1 MDGYIYWMD
10 VKKKWH
16 GNLECI
22 PIGFVEKEDDSKWSC
37 RFFLFLL
44 DATRHVRFS
53 AIIFRLPIFL
63 FVHGQE
69 CSCAFL
75 SQPISIDC
83 QVLFIFFFSGRL
95 CRNRYCTF
103 LDFQNRFDKVCRIVF
118 RFVHRPLADS
128 FRRNLLQK
136 WQCQCLSGFLR
147 VFQDLKSGAHPYLP
161 YDLAVCSCMD
171 IIYIRFSVTYFLYS
185 FHSAWSF
192 LFSLERA
199 LPEKFHFFIEK
210 IIRKSKQ
217 TSHFNGM
224 FITQSRDCQ

>member
-1 MDGYIYWMD
+1 MSGSPPSFSDYLYFYSFMDR
-10 VKKKWH
+10 
-16 GNLECI
+16 N
-22 PIGFVEKEDDSKWSC
+22 
-37 RFFLFLL
+37 
-44 DATRHVRFS
+44 
-53 AIIFRLPIFL
+53 
-63 FVHGQE
+63 VH
-69 CSCAFL
+69 AHFYR
-75 SQPISIDC
+75 QPISIDC

-217 TSHFNGM
+217 GSGKAMNQ
-224 FITQSRDCQ
+224 ITQSRDCQLIMIFFVDK

>member
-1 MDGYIYWMD
+1 M
-10 VKKKWH
+10 
-16 GNLECI
+16 
-22 PIGFVEKEDDSKWSC
+22 
-37 RFFLFLL
+37 FLL

-53 AIIFRLPIFL
+53 VIIFRLPIFL

-217 TSHFNGM
+217 GSGKAMNQ
-224 FITQSRDCQ
+224 ITQSRDYQLIIRLFVNRIFIFSKF